1 MAKNTKR
8 NNTSATP
15 APAAAPAPAEN
26 NTTATPATA
35 TDNAVNTQP
44 APAPAPAA
52 AVALDTT
59 PAPAPAENNTTA
71 TPATA
76 TDNAVN
82 TQPAPAPAPAAAVAL
97 DTTPA
102 PAPAAE
108 NAPQMDESAILA
120 AAAALC
126 AEHPTNGE
134 IRRISATLRQQY
146 GADNWGKIWD
156 YVKRCRATAIESSAA
171 NIEKRVFNADNIAML
186 IFNQLAADAEYMALC
201 RAAVAEYGN
210 AAAFIAAQYSNVL
223 ENGQPARKVYY
234 IAANGKTIFAVWR
247 AANQSATAVIGQLKT
262 ALNGL
267 KKSAI
272 RGEMRE
278 TTATAEIKRAKVR
291 ENGGIA
297 GFYGVLTAENGAAV
311 RGDKCEYS
319 EKCRHIDQIS
329 GARLLSD
336 YNAEITA

>member
-1 MAKNTKR
+1 MGTPKKR
-8 NNTSATP
+8 NNTSAT
-15 APAAAPAPAEN
+15 PAPAEN

-35 TDNAVNTQP
+35 TPATATDNAVNIQP

-59 PAPAPAENNTTA
+59 PAPA
-71 TPATA
+71 
-76 TDNAVN
+76 
-82 TQPAPAPAPAAAVAL
+82 
-97 DTTPA
+97 
-102 PAPAAE
+102 AE
-108 NAPQMDESAILA
+108 NAPQMDETAILA

-134 IRRISATLRQQY
+134 IRRLSATLRQQY
-146 GADNWGKIWD
+146 GADNWSKIWD

-186 IFNQLAADAEYMALC
+186 VFNQLAADSEYMALC

-223 ENGQPARKVYY
+223 TNGQPARKVYY
-234 IAANGKTIFAVWR
+234 ISANGKTIFAVWR
-247 AANQSATAVIGQLKT
+247 AANQSATAVIGQMKT

-291 ENGGIA
+291 EDGEIA

-311 RGDKCEYS
+311 RGAKCEYS
-319 EKCRHIDQIS
+319 EKCRHIKQIN
-329 GARLLSD
+329 GARLLSE

>member
-1 MAKNTKR
+1 MATPKKR

-15 APAAAPAPAEN
+15 A
-26 NTTATPATA
+26 
-35 TDNAVNTQP
+35 
-44 APAPAPAA
+44 
-52 AVALDTT
+52 

-82 TQPAPAPAPAAAVAL
+82 IQPAPA
-97 DTTPA
+97 PA

-108 NAPQMDESAILA
+108 NAPQMDETAILA

-134 IRRISATLRQQY
+134 IRRISATLRQRY
-146 GADNWGKIWD
+146 GAENWIKIWD
-156 YVKRCRATAIESSAA
+156 YIKRCRATAIESSAA

-186 IFNQLAADAEYMALC
+186 VFNQLAADNEYKSLC

-291 ENGGIA
+291 ENGEIA
-297 GFYGVLTAENGAAV
+297 GFYGVLTADNGAAV
-311 RGDKCEYS
+311 RGAKCEYS

-329 GARLLSD
+329 GARLLSE